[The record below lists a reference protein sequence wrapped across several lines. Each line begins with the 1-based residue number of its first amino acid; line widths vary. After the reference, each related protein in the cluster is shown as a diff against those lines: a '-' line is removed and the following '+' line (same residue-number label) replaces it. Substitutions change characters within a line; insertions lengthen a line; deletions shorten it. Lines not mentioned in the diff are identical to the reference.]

1 MEEAGK
7 TWIQKKTYLF
17 KIKQKYFLAKFQYVI
32 LVSRLPYTN
41 KTVIFNSFRNGSPER
56 STEEEASTGTPDVE
70 IVSSASVEIAA
81 SVEITPTA
89 FIIDNPQDLGKHLF
103 RVLTSLCS

>member
-1 MEEAGK
+1 MLSL
-7 TWIQKKTYLF
+7 W
-17 KIKQKYFLAKFQYVI
+17 
-32 LVSRLPYTN
+32 SRLPFIN

-103 RVLTSLCS
+103 SVLTSLCS

>member
-1 MEEAGK
+1 MLSL
-7 TWIQKKTYLF
+7 W
-17 KIKQKYFLAKFQYVI
+17 
-32 LVSRLPYTN
+32 SRLPFFN

-103 RVLTSLCS
+103 GVLTSLFS